1 MNRILKKVAFCSFLA
16 VLAGLL
22 LLVLGVCFG
31 GHLGMAIDLKEHEVY
46 TEANKD
52 YIEDTKSLSAFNSI
66 SVKGGIQD
74 ISIVTGE
81 EYKVEYYLRGS
92 RAPKIEVS
100 DHTLTLNTKKPESDS
115 NFGVNFID
123 FFLEEEK
130 DNYICITVPEN
141 VDLKNVTVNLEA
153 GDIKILDSSL
163 ENVKLDLEA
172 GDLSIENSSMQDVQ
186 CILECGDLSIENS
199 SIQDVRC
206 ILECGDIKLQNST
219 FNNLAGKLESGDF
232 KMISVVA
239 DKLQYESEYG
249 DVKIADSTID
259 QIVMKGES
267 SDVDIRLH
275 GSLNDYDLDIVTDDE
290 DVKINGESQGDVIK
304 IDHGR
309 QKRIQLETEY
319 GDVKIVIQ

>member
-100 DHTLTLNTKKPESDS
+100 DHTLTLNTKKPESDIY
-115 NFGVNFID
+115 FGVNFID

-153 GDIKILDSSL
+153 GDVIILDSSL
-163 ENVKLDLEA
+163 ESVKLDLEA
-172 GDLSIENSSMQDVQ
+172 
-186 CILECGDLSIENS
+186 GDLSIENS

-219 FNNLAGKLESGDF
+219 FNNLAGKLENGDF

>member
-186 CILECGDLSIENS
+186 CILECGD
-199 SIQDVRC
+199 
-206 ILECGDIKLQNST
+206 IKLQNST

-290 DVKINGESQGDVIK
+290 DVKINGDSQGDVIK

>member
-92 RAPKIEVS
+92 RAPKMEVS
-100 DHTLTLNTKKPESDS
+100 DHTLTLSAKNPKSNI
-115 NFGVNFID
+115 NFGVNFMD
-123 FFLEEEK
+123 FFWGEEK

-163 ENVKLDLEA
+163 ESVKLDLEA
-172 GDLSIENSSMQDVQ
+172 GDLSIENSSIQDVQ
-186 CILECGDLSIENS
+186 CILECGN
-199 SIQDVRC
+199 
-206 ILECGDIKLQNST
+206 IKLQNST

-267 SDVDIRLH
+267 SDVDIQLN
-275 GSLNDYDLDIVTDDE
+275 GSLNDYDLDIVTDDG
-290 DVKINGESQGDVIK
+290 DVKINGERQGDVIK
-304 IDHGR
+304 MDHGR
-309 QKRIQLETEY
+309 QKGIQLETEY

>member
-81 EYKVEYYLRGS
+81 EYKVEYNLRGS

-153 GDIKILDSSL
+153 GDVIILDSSL
-163 ENVKLDLEA
+163 ESVKLDLEA

-186 CILECGDLSIENS
+186 
-199 SIQDVRC
+199 C